1 MGYTIG
7 LTVGIAL
14 STALSP
20 LPVAHDAPR
29 NQSIHYKQLPAFVPP
44 PCTNLIECRGA

>member
-7 LTVGIAL
+7 LAVGIAL

-29 NQSIHYKQLPAFVPP
+29 NISHHFKEPAKFAPKTCAVSM
-44 PCTNLIECRGA
+44 CRDA